1 MSALPPK
8 ADEAQTCWHV
18 RFVPKA
24 DIRIAAK
31 QHLYSITSS
40 VRAGSL
46 EIDDQFEF
54 GWFLYPVPQGSLPA
68 RLRGC
73 DRPS

>member
-1 MSALPPK
+1 MSASGSPK
-8 ADEAQTCWHV
+8 ADLERHDWHV
-18 RFVPKA
+18 RFVPEA
-24 DIRIAAK
+24 AICIAAK

-54 GWFLYPVPQGSLPA
+54 GWFLYPGA
-68 RLRGC
+68 RFAACSASRM
-73 DRPS
+73 RSA